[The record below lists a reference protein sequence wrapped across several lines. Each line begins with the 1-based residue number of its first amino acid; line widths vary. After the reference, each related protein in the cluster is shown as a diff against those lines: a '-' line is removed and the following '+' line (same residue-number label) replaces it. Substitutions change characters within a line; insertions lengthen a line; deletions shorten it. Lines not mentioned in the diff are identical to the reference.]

1 MNHDLTDYLNHHL
14 AGSQTAVA
22 VLDELARRTED
33 DEQRHT
39 FFTRLKGEIE
49 GDQDQ
54 LRAVL
59 EAAGLKEK
67 TLPQLAGKLGGT
79 ASRLGF
85 GIEGMDTGDLG
96 LLESLEMLALGI
108 EGKRLLWI
116 LLDEIAHEFPEWDR
130 ICFGDLERRAEL
142 QRQAVEN
149 LRLKAARAALKR
161 EESAAPAA

>member
-1 MNHDLTDYLNHHL
+1 MNDDLSDYLNHHL

-22 VLDELARRTED
+22 VLDELARRTEE

-39 FFTRLKGEIE
+39 FFVRLKSEIE
-49 GDQDQ
+49 ADQDH
-54 LRAVL
+54 LRTVL

-67 TLPQLAGKLGGT
+67 ALPQLAGKLGGT

-85 GIEGMDTGDLG
+85 GLEGMQTGELG
-96 LLESLEMLALGI
+96 LLEALEMLALGI

-149 LRLKAARAALKR
+149 LRLKAARASLKR
-161 EESAAPAA
+161 DESPTPAA